1 MTYKF
6 DLLVDSCC
14 DLSYELLQETGI
26 RKISMTIQLDGKEYL
41 DDFQETLDYEWFMSE
56 LKNGAT
62 PTTSQINIGNYLDIF
77 RDYASGN
84 QPLLYVCFSS
94 GLSGSY
100 NNALTALAMLEEESG
115 NSVPITIVD
124 SLAASLG
131 EGLIIENVLSL
142 RRQKKEL
149 SEVLD
154 WLQTNIPR
162 VHSWVTVDD
171 LKHLE
176 RGGRISKTSAMLGS
190 MIKVKPTICMNAEG
204 KLINTGKV
212 RGRKHS
218 LDKIV
223 ELTKDTIE
231 NETTQ
236 DILIAYAGDEESGE
250 ALKKILEEKINVQS
264 VSVRRMGP
272 TIASHTGYGA
282 LAIFSFGKE
291 K

>member
-77 RDYASGN
+77 RDYASDN

>member
-1 MTYKF
+1 
-6 DLLVDSCC
+6 
-14 DLSYELLQETGI
+14 
-26 RKISMTIQLDGKEYL
+26 
-41 DDFQETLDYEWFMSE
+41 
-56 LKNGAT
+56 
-62 PTTSQINIGNYLDIF
+62 
-77 RDYASGN
+77 
-84 QPLLYVCFSS
+84 
-94 GLSGSY
+94 
-100 NNALTALAMLEEESG
+100 
-115 NSVPITIVD
+115 
-124 SLAASLG
+124 
-131 EGLIIENVLSL
+131 
-142 RRQKKEL
+142 
-149 SEVLD
+149 
-154 WLQTNIPR
+154 
-162 VHSWVTVDD
+162 
-171 LKHLE
+171 
-176 RGGRISKTSAMLGS
+176 MLGS